1 VVGSGPNGLAAAITL
16 AREGRSVLV
25 REAQETIGGGVRS
38 AELTLPGFVHDVC
51 SSIYPFVPGSPFF
64 RGLQLDEHGLELVH
78 PGAAVAHPFDDGS
91 AVVLERSVETTAEQ
105 LGVDESAYRNMVGPI
120 ADAWDLL
127 EEAVLAPL
135 VTAPRHPIALGRF
148 ALSALRSADGLARG
162 AFTGERARAFFGGC
176 AAHSMVPLTRRGTAA
191 FGLVLAVSGHRFGWP
206 FARGGAQRLTDA
218 LASHLRSLGGEL
230 QAGAPVRSLANLP
243 RTRAVFCDVTPRGL
257 LRLAAGRLPADYVR
271 RLQSFRHG
279 PGAFKVDYALAGPI
293 PWKAEECA
301 RAGTIHLGGT
311 LAELVAS
318 EQAPW
323 RGEHAER
330 PFVLL
335 AQHTLFDPTRAPEGK
350 HTVWA
355 YCHVPHGSARDM
367 TERIERQIERF
378 APGFRDLVVGRS
390 VLPPAELERRNEN
403 LVGGDI
409 NGGAANLRQLLFRP
423 TIKLVPYKTPL
434 RGVYLCSSSTPP
446 GGGVHGMCG
455 YLAARAALRAGL

>member
-91 AVVLERSVETTAEQ
+91 AVALERSVETTAEQ
-105 LGVDESAYRNMVGPI
+105 LGEDESAYRNMVGPI
-120 ADAWDLL
+120 ADAWDML

-206 FARGGAQRLTDA
+206 LARGGAQRLTNA
-218 LASHLRSLGGEL
+218 LVSHLRLLGGEI
-230 QAGAPVRSLANLP
+230 QAGAPVRSLAELP

-257 LRLAAGRLPADYVR
+257 LRLAAGRLPAGYVR

-279 PGAFKVDYALAGPI
+279 PGAFKVDYALDGPV
-293 PWKAEECA
+293 PWKAKECA
-301 RAGTIHLGGT
+301 RAATVHLGGT

-423 TIKLVPYKTPL
+423 MIKLVPYKTPL

>member
-38 AELTLPGFVHDVC
+38 AELTLPGFIHDVC
-51 SSIYPFVPGSPFF
+51 SSIHPFVPGSPFF
-64 RGLQLDEHGLELVH
+64 RELKLEEQELELVQ
-78 PGAAVAHPFDDGS
+78 PAGVVAHPFDDGS
-91 AVVLERSVETTAEQ
+91 AVVLERSVEATAAQ
-105 LGVDESAYRNMVGPI
+105 LGEDERAYRKMVEPI
-120 ADAWDLL
+120 AHAWDLL

-135 VTAPRHPIALGRF
+135 VTAPRHPLALGRF
-148 ALSALRSADGLARG
+148 ALSALRSADGLARS
-162 AFTGERARAFFGGC
+162 AFSTERARALFSGC
-176 AAHSMVPLTRRGTAA
+176 AAHSMVPLTWKGTAA
-191 FGLVLAVSGHRFGWP
+191 FGLVLAVAGHRFGWP
-206 FARGGAQRLTDA
+206 FPRGGAQKITDA
-218 LASHLRSLGGEL
+218 LAAHLRSLGGEIE
-230 QAGAPVRSLANLP
+230 AGAPVRSLADLP
-243 RTRAVFCDVTPRGL
+243 PARALFCDVTPRAF
-257 LRLAAGRLPADYVR
+257 LRLAADSVPADYRR
-271 RLQSFRHG
+271 RLARFRHG
-279 PGAFKVDYALAGPI
+279 PGAFKVDYALDGPI
-293 PWKAEECA
+293 PWKAAECA
-301 RAGTIHLGGT
+301 SAGTVHLGGT

-367 TERIERQIERF
+367 AERIERQIERF

-423 TIKLVPYKTPL
+423 MIKLVPYKTPL
-434 RGVYLCSSSTPP
+434 HGVYLCSSSTPP

-455 YLAARAALRAGL
+455 YLAARFALRDAL

>member
-25 REAQETIGGGVRS
+25 REAQETIGGGARS

-64 RGLQLDEHGLELVH
+64 RELALEEQGLELIH
-78 PGAAVAHPFDDGS
+78 PTGAVAHPFDDGS
-91 AVVLERSVETTAEQ
+91 AVVLERSVEATAAQ
-105 LGVDESAYRNMVGPI
+105 LGEDARSYRNMVEPI
-120 ADAWDLL
+120 NDSWPML
-127 EEAVLAPL
+127 EEAVFAPL

-148 ALSALRSADGLARG
+148 ALSALRSADGLARSK
-162 AFTGERARAFFGGC
+162 FTGERARAFFAGC
-176 AAHSMVPLTRRGTAA
+176 AAHSIVPLTWRGTAA

-206 FARGGAQRLTDA
+206 FARGGAQRLIDA
-218 LASHLRSLGGEL
+218 LVSHLRSLGGEIEV
-230 QAGAPVRSLANLP
+230 GAPVVSLAELP
-243 RTRAVFCDVTPRGL
+243 RTRAIFCDVTPRGL
-257 LRLAAGRLPADYVR
+257 LRLAGDRLPADYAR

-279 PGAFKVDYALAGPI
+279 PAAFKVDYALEGPI
-293 PWKAEECA
+293 PWKAGECG
-301 RAGTIHLGGT
+301 RAGTVHLGGT

-318 EQAPW
+318 EQSPW

-335 AQHTLFDPTRAPEGK
+335 AQHTIFDPTRAPDGK

-355 YCHVPHGSARDM
+355 YCHVPNGSVRDM
-367 TERIERQIERF
+367 SERIERQIERF

-390 VLPPAELERRNEN
+390 VMPPRELERRNEN

-423 TIKLVPYKTPL
+423 MIKLVPYTTPL

-455 YLAARAALRAGL
+455 YLAARTALRADL

>member
-1 VVGSGPNGLAAAITL
+1 
-16 AREGRSVLV
+16 VLV
-25 REAQETIGGGVRS
+25 REAQETVGGGARS

-51 SSIYPFVPGSPFF
+51 SAIHPFVPGSPFF
-64 RGLQLDEHGLELVH
+64 RSLSLEEHGLELIQ
-78 PGAAVAHPFDDGS
+78 PPAVVSHPFDDGS
-91 AVVLERSVETTAEQ
+91 AVVLERSVDATAAQ
-105 LGVDESAYRNMVGPI
+105 LGDDARAYRRVVEPI
-120 ADAWDLL
+120 ADAWDTL
-127 EEAVLAPL
+127 EEAVLGPL
-135 VTAPRHPIALGRF
+135 ATVPRHPLAVGRF
-148 ALSALRSADGLARG
+148 ALSALRSADGFARR
-162 AFTGERARAFFGGC
+162 AFRTERARALFGGC
-176 AAHSMVPLTRRGTAA
+176 AAHSIVPLTWKGTAA
-191 FGLVLAVSGHRFGWP
+191 FGLVLAVAGHRFGWP
-206 FARGGAQRLTDA
+206 FPRGGAQRITDA
-218 LASHLRSLGGEL
+218 LVSHLRALGGEIET
-230 QAGAPVRSLANLP
+230 GAPVRSLAELP
-243 RTRAVFCDVTPRGL
+243 PTRSVFCDVAPRAF
-257 LRLAAGRLPADYVR
+257 LRLAGDRLPADYCR
-271 RLQSFRHG
+271 RLERFRHG

-301 RAGTIHLGGT
+301 RAGTVHLGGT
-311 LAELVAS
+311 LAEFVAS

-378 APGFRDLVVGRS
+378 APGFRDLVLGRS
-390 VLPPAELERRNEN
+390 IMPPRELERRNEN

-423 TIKLVPYKTPL
+423 MIKLVPYSTPL

-455 YLAARAALRAGL
+455 YLAARTALRAGL